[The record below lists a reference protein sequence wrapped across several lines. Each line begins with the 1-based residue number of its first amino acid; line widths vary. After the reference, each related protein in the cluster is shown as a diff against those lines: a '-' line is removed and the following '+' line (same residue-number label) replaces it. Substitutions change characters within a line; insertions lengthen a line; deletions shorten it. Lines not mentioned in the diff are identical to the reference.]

1 MSVENFISKR
11 YLFAKHRLN
20 FITIISYLSIGGI
33 TIGVAALIVVLSV
46 FNGFGDLVS
55 LLLINFDAHVKI
67 EFTTPEGEKK
77 KPELEKFLNEQKNIS
92 GRTEFVSG
100 KIVVRGS
107 ESRVV
112 ELKGITASGVSNVYG
127 INENMRFGSSE
138 LLTNYPH
145 KFIIGLQLADRLQVV
160 VDDSLYVISPAS
172 IQKSIINLSFPAA
185 QKGIIGGIYHSNN
198 NEYDGGYIF
207 TDLIS
212 AQRIL
217 GRNNL
222 VQGYELK
229 LTDINDAGAL
239 KNEITKKFG
248 EGISVSTWYD
258 LHEELFSVMLIER
271 WTAYLI
277 LSLIIAVAAFNILA
291 SLSMTV
297 MEKRRD
303 IGVLTTL
310 GLPQYSIAKIFL
322 RQGIIIGL
330 IGTLGGFALGVLVY
344 FLQTNYN
351 LYPLDPALY
360 KIDSL
365 PMNLRF
371 SDFTA
376 VGLASFVLSFL
387 ASLIPA
393 KRAQK
398 IDPLDSIRWE

>member
-55 LLLINFDAHVKI
+55 SLLINFDAHVKI

-127 INENMRFGSSE
+127 INENIRFGSSE
-138 LLTNYPH
+138 LQTNYPH

-310 GLPQYSIAKIFL
+310 GLPQNSIAKIFL